1 MAFLWYRHL
10 MRAFLWVCRVRQGG
24 LSQNI
29 VTSPQER
36 CDPCHSIQC
45 WIGLKAQTR
54 VYQAECQPYVRLSF
68 KGWRPPSW
76 VTHRHSEKKNLKRK
90 PSRSPGPNWKN
101 FQKYSMEWVPSW
113 YYHVNIN
120 NFTRGG
126 KLRECARRFLHFWKT
141 ILWRCFWF
149 HCLR

>member
-54 VYQAECQPYVRLSF
+54 VRQAKCQPYVRLSF

-76 VTHRHSEKKNLKRK
+76 VTHRHSERKKLEKEAVQESWTKLEEFSKIFHGVGTIMILPCQYQQFHERGEIAWM
-90 PSRSPGPNWKN
+90 RSPL
-101 FQKYSMEWVPSW
+101 F
-113 YYHVNIN
+113 
-120 NFTRGG
+120 
-126 KLRECARRFLHFWKT
+126 AFLENYFVKMLL
-141 ILWRCFWF
+141 IPLP
-149 HCLR
+149 